1 MSDAVH
7 ICTTPRARGRE
18 RDVQAAARLR
28 FNTRDRAAELVIASV
43 SRRRFDVVY
52 KTADNK
58 NRFITIRLARVA
70 GYFEQKPFKE
80 QGP

>member
-1 MSDAVH
+1 MSNALH
-7 ICTTPRARGRE
+7 NHMPRARGRE
-18 RDVQAAARLR
+18 RDIKTAAYRR
-28 FNTRDRAAELVIASV
+28 FVDDERPIVTV

-80 QGP
+80 QGS